1 MRRVC
6 VRVFG
11 RFLLALQEAAV
22 SHNRASLRVPVG
34 TDIQCL
40 GWRQSQ
46 WYEGLGW
53 VFLSCCFL
61 GEGC

>member
-1 MRRVC
+1 MRRVSVC
-6 VRVFG
+6 VFG

-22 SHNRASLRVPVG
+22 SHNCASLRVPVG
-34 TDIQCL
+34 TDIQYL
-40 GWRQSQ
+40 GWRQSR

-53 VFLSCCFL
+53 VFLSCSFL